1 MAKERE
7 PIPTDTSLDVEGV
20 RRGARTL
27 VLKPVLKNE
36 RISRDPESILTE
48 AIGLA
53 EAIGLNVAA
62 AELINL
68 AHPTPSTLLG
78 SGQVAYWGDLIKSEK
93 ILLAVVDH
101 VLSPVQQRNL
111 EQEWKCKVIDR
122 TGLIL
127 EIFGERARTK
137 EGQLQVELAA
147 LDYQKSRLVRSWTHL
162 ERQRGGFGF
171 LGGPGES
178 QLEIDRRLIT
188 NRMAKLKDDLRQVQ
202 RSRGLQREARKRAE
216 HPTIAL
222 VGYTNA
228 GKSTFFN
235 RITGAD
241 VLAKDMLFATLD
253 PSMRGIKLPSGREV
267 ILSDTVGFISEL
279 PTHLVE
285 AFRATLEEV
294 QLADVI
300 IHVRDIAHP
309 ETRSQREAVL
319 TVLAEL
325 GIEEEDPRLVEVLN
339 KADLLPDSE
348 RLNLR
353 QYALRMS
360 KDARK
365 AQSSEGAK
373 RGASGGTV
381 AISALTGEGMDD
393 LLALLDE
400 KLSIR
405 SKTYEISLPITDG
418 AAIAWLYENGKVH
431 KRLDGDEEIALR
443 ITLDVADYHRF
454 INRFKKDSNVES

>member
-1 MAKERE
+1 MTNKRDT
-7 PIPTDTSLDVEGV
+7 IPTDASLDVDGV

-27 VLKPVLKNE
+27 VLKPILKSE
-36 RISRDPESILTE
+36 RISRDPEAILKE

-53 EAIGLNVAA
+53 EAISLTVTA

-68 AHPTPSTLLG
+68 AHPTPATLLG
-78 SGQVAYWGDLIKSEK
+78 SGQVAYWGDLIKLDE
-93 ILLAVVDH
+93 ITLAVVDH
-101 VLSPVQQRNL
+101 NLTPVQQRNL

-127 EIFGERARTK
+127 EIFGERARTR

-147 LDYQKSRLVRSWTHL
+147 LEYQKSRLVKSWTHL

-171 LGGPGES
+171 MGGPGES

-188 NRMAKLKDDLRQVQ
+188 NRIAKIKDDLRQVQ
-202 RSRGLQREARKRAE
+202 RSRGMQRNARKRAE

-228 GKSTFFN
+228 GKSTLFN
-235 RITGAD
+235 RLTGAE

-253 PSMRGIKLPSGREV
+253 PSMRGLKLPSSREV

-300 IHVRDIAHP
+300 LHVRDIAHS
-309 ETRSQREAVL
+309 ETRNQRDAVL
-319 TVLAEL
+319 TVLADL
-325 GIEEEDPRLVEVLN
+325 DIDEDDSRLIEVLN
-339 KADLLPDSE
+339 KADLLPDDE
-348 RLNLR
+348 RAHLHE
-353 QYALRMS
+353 YAARMS
-360 KDARK
+360 NDARK
-365 AQSSEGAK
+365 THLLDSIK

-381 AISALTGEGMDD
+381 AVSALTGEGMDD

-400 KLSIR
+400 KLSSR
-405 SKTYEISLPITDG
+405 SRTYEISLPITDG
-418 AAIAWLYENGKVH
+418 AAIAWLYENGQVH
-431 KRLDGDEEIALR
+431 ERSDDEDKATIK
-443 ITLDVADYHRF
+443 ITLDSADYGRF
-454 INRFKKDSNVES
+454 INKFQKDPNVEL